1 MGRNVKGF
9 GSVWKIFLVLH
20 VFREIDEK
28 LPRSGLQP
36 AGSPKT
42 ACDGSPSAATQ
53 STSLPLRK
61 VAARRVGGGKPAP
74 PKTTCGG
81 SPSAA
86 TQSTSLPLREV
97 ATRRVGGGKPCS
109 PRFSR
114 KVAFGLAAFPSG
126 KASNQGGMPLHDAE
140 RQKPGPLPYGRGPF
154 ECLMRIQLCAYSCAA
169 RRS

>member
-9 GSVWKIFLVLH
+9 GGVWKIFLVLH

-97 ATRRVGGGKPCS
+97 ATRRVGGGKPRS

-114 KVAFGLAAFPSG
+114 KVAFGLAAFLSG
-126 KASNQGGMPLHDAE
+126 VASMPLHSVE
-140 RQKPGPLPYGRGPF
+140 RQKPGPLLSQGAF
-154 ECLMRIQLCAYSCAA
+154 
-169 RRS
+169 